1 MKGILLLCGLPGA
14 GKSTAGLHADDVI
27 KSVGAESK
35 LISFDGIESQIKRE
49 QLKDPAVFD
58 VQVWNEARRIA
69 KEQVR
74 SCCNANHAQDLVL
87 IVDDNMHYRSM
98 RREYYRLARDYGC
111 PFLLIYVH
119 SDPEVAWERNSARVE
134 GRIPSDTFWRMVSL
148 FEEPS
153 AEEMPENH
161 IVVFENEDGLDYS
174 CLDSAICRLL
184 ESPLDFIPAPAFDAD
199 GEALRQ
205 VIRLFR
211 IMLTSHLFHPC
222 SLLSLCFLPIS
233 LFFPIFLCAE

>member
-74 SCCNANHAQDLVL
+74 SCCNANV
-87 IVDDNMHYRSM
+87 
-98 RREYYRLARDYGC
+98 GT
-111 PFLLIYVH
+111 
-119 SDPEVAWERNSARVE
+119 SA
-134 GRIPSDTFWRMVSL
+134 
-148 FEEPS
+148 
-153 AEEMPENH
+153 
-161 IVVFENEDGLDYS
+161 
-174 CLDSAICRLL
+174 
-184 ESPLDFIPAPAFDAD
+184 
-199 GEALRQ
+199 
-205 VIRLFR
+205 
-211 IMLTSHLFHPC
+211 
-222 SLLSLCFLPIS
+222 
-233 LFFPIFLCAE
+233 